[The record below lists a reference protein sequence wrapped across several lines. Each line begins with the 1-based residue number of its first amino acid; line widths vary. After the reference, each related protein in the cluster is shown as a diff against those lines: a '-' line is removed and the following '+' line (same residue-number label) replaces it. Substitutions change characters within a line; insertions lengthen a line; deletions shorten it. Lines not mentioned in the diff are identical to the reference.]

1 MNASRQNA
9 KADIGAAYAWRSE
22 AYAWGVVALLVV
34 AFMLAMVDRMILTL
48 LVVPLKADFLLSDT
62 QISLL
67 HGLAFTLLYVIVGLP
82 MGWLTDRYSRRL
94 IAGVSVAA
102 WSVATALCGLSSNF
116 VQLFMARMGVG
127 IGEAGISPAANSL
140 IPDYFPPSRVALPI
154 TLYSIGGSAGSGL
167 ALIFGG
173 AVVDYVTGL
182 GAIDIPFVGVIAGW
196 QASFLVAGLP
206 GILVAA
212 AFLFVKEPPRQGQ
225 RVATV
230 AANVPLSDTIRLV
243 MEKRAFLFPQF
254 CASAA
259 CALVVLSLLAWM
271 PTYLIR
277 AYGYTAGEAGLR
289 YGLAVVIGGVS
300 GLIISGSITNRLAAA
315 GRADASVIVALGS
328 TLLGIIPAVLASIVP
343 SSTAALLL
351 SAVSVFG
358 FASAIAL
365 APVALPVVI
374 PNEMRGQVYALYL
387 LTISILGY
395 AIGPVIVAMIT
406 DGVFHDDA
414 MVGWSMAMVALI
426 AGPLAAVLWTVSRRQ
441 LLRLTGA

>member
-1 MNASRQNA
+1 MNASSQNT
-9 KADIGAAYAWRSE
+9 KADMGAAYAWRSE

-34 AFMLAMVDRMILTL
+34 AFMLAIVDRMILTL

-116 VQLFMARMGVG
+116 VQLFVARMGVG

-140 IPDYFPPSRVALPI
+140 IPDYFPSSRVALPI

-182 GAIDIPFVGVIAGW
+182 GVIDIPFVGAIAGW

-225 RVATV
+225 RVAE
-230 AANVPLSDTIRLV
+230 NVSLGDTIRLV

-289 YGLAVVIGGVS
+289 YGLAVLIGGVS
-300 GLIISGSITNRLAAA
+300 GLIASGSITNRLAAA
-315 GRADASVIVALGS
+315 GRTDASVIVALGS
-328 TLLGIIPAVLASIVP
+328 TLLGIVPAVLASIVP

-365 APVALPVVI
+365 APVALPIVI